1 MLNERR
7 LKLRA
12 QFSDDDAYREH
23 LRALCEAAGYNPY
36 RSSYLIAITIAIW
49 ILLLM
54 AIRLFAQADGGAEHA
69 YALLPLPIT
78 DIPINSAFLW
88 MDLTATDRI
97 IVPAVTLAAGA
108 LKQIVWR
115 IPCPEPQ
122 SRLRRIAE
130 FWLIPIILA
139 AVMVLVPSGLAVFV
153 AVSGLIGSIQYKLVI
168 RRVNG
173 TPPATPPIPY
183 TLAGGPSAR

>member
-1 MLNERR
+1 M
-7 LKLRA
+7 
-12 QFSDDDAYREH
+12 
-23 LRALCEAAGYNPY
+23 
-36 RSSYLIAITIAIW
+36 IAINIAFLV
-49 ILLLM
+49 LLLM

-88 MDLTATDRI
+88 MDLTTPDRI
-97 IVPAVTLAAGA
+97 IMPAVTLAAGA
-108 LKQIVWR
+108 LTQIVGR
-115 IPCPEPQ
+115 IPRPQPQ
-122 SRLRRIAE
+122 SGLRRIAE
-130 FWLIPIILA
+130 FWLMPLIFA

-153 AVSGLIGSIQYKLVI
+153 VVSVLIGSIQYKVVI